1 MDGTNMLL
9 GNVKVLLLSNNKI
22 SDVCGLDRMYS
33 LERLDLK
40 HNRIFDLCD
49 VSALAKLPN
58 LMRLDLRGNPLIAKG
73 K

>member
-1 MDGTNMLL
+1 MLL
-9 GNVKVLLLSNNKI
+9 GNVKVLLLSNNNI

-40 HNRIFDLCD
+40 NNRISGLCD